1 VFLTIRYNYIIKG
14 ALQIKLGGDVTP
26 SKQCQ
31 RKAFEKDKKF
41 HFERREF
48 RRNLSE

>member
-1 VFLTIRYNYIIKG
+1 M
-14 ALQIKLGGDVTP
+14 KLGGNVAF

-41 HFERREF
+41 HFERTEF
-48 RRNLSE
+48 RRNNSE